1 MPVLSSAEGPDS
13 PPQYETITYERR
25 GRVGLITL
33 NRPEKLNAW
42 NPRMESEFI
51 ACVTRAA
58 EDLQVG
64 ALVVTGAG
72 RAFCAGGDISGWS
85 EEIASR
91 GERRARSPLLE
102 REGSPEVPITL
113 RRGKPVIAAINGP
126 AIGIGLTMPLACDIR
141 IASERATFSARFV
154 KVGITPECGS
164 TRYLPA
170 VTGLGNAL
178 FLALTGRIIEAAE
191 AKERGLVD
199 RVVPH
204 DSLMEEAMSLAEEIA
219 ANPTDAVWAAKRL
232 LHENAAEGDLRRV
245 VTQEGYAIRE
255 MRRQPDH
262 AEAVRAFM
270 EKRPPRFN
278 Q

>member
-1 MPVLSSAEGPDS
+1 MPDS
-13 PPQYETITYERR
+13 APDYETILYEKR

-42 NPRMESEFI
+42 NPRMETEFI
-51 ACVTRAA
+51 DCVTRAT
-58 EDLQVG
+58 EDREVG

-91 GERRARSPLLE
+91 GEGGAPGPALGRGGWVVVE
-102 REGSPEVPITL
+102 REGGREAPIVL

-126 AIGIGLTMPLACDIR
+126 AIGIGLTMPMACDIR

-170 VTGLGNAL
+170 VAGLGNAL
-178 FLALTGRIIEAAE
+178 
-191 AKERGLVD
+191 
-199 RVVPH
+199 
-204 DSLMEEAMSLAEEIA
+204 
-219 ANPTDAVWAAKRL
+219 
-232 LHENAAEGDLRRV
+232 
-245 VTQEGYAIRE
+245 
-255 MRRQPDH
+255 
-262 AEAVRAFM
+262 
-270 EKRPPRFN
+270 
-278 Q
+278 

>member
-1 MPVLSSAEGPDS
+1 MPDS
-13 PPQYETITYERR
+13 PPQYETLLFEKR

-51 ACVTRAA
+51 DCVTRAA
-58 EDLQVG
+58 
-64 ALVVTGAG
+64 A
-72 RAFCAGGDISGWS
+72 
-85 EEIASR
+85 
-91 GERRARSPLLE
+91 
-102 REGSPEVPITL
+102 
-113 RRGKPVIAAINGP
+113 
-126 AIGIGLTMPLACDIR
+126 
-141 IASERATFSARFV
+141 
-154 KVGITPECGS
+154 
-164 TRYLPA
+164 
-170 VTGLGNAL
+170 GLGNAL

-204 DSLMEEAMSLAEEIA
+204 DSLIDEAMTLADEIA
-219 ANPTDAVWAAKRL
+219 ANPNDAIWAAKRL
-232 LHENAAEGDLRRV
+232 IHENAAEADLRRV

-255 MRRQPDH
+255 MRRLPDH

-270 EKRPPRFN
+270 EKREPKFN

>member
-1 MPVLSSAEGPDS
+1 MPD
-13 PPQYETITYERR
+13 YETILFEKRD
-25 GRVGLITL
+25 RVGLITL
-33 NRPEKLNAW
+33 NRQEKLNAW

-51 ACVTRAA
+51 DCVTRAS
-58 EDLQVG
+58 EDREVG

-91 GERRARSPLLE
+91 GERRPRSPLLE
-102 REGSPEVPITL
+102 REGSPEVPIVL

-170 VTGLGNAL
+170 VAGLGNAL

-199 RVVPH
+199 RVVSH
-204 DSLMEEAMSLAEEIA
+204 DSLMVEAMALAEEIA

-232 LHENAAEGDLRRV
+232 LHENAAEADLRRV

>member
-1 MPVLSSAEGPDS
+1 MPDS
-13 PPQYETITYERR
+13 PPQYETILYERR

-51 ACVTRAA
+51 DCVTRAS
-58 EDLQVG
+58 EDREVG
-64 ALVVTGAG
+64 ALVVTGSG

-91 GERRARSPLLE
+91 GERRVRSPLLE
-102 REGSPEVPITL
+102 REGSPEVPIVL

-170 VTGLGNAL
+170 VAGLGNAL

-204 DSLMEEAMSLAEEIA
+204 DSLMDEAMALAEEIA
-219 ANPTDAVWAAKRL
+219 ANPNDAIWAAKRL
-232 LHENAAEGDLRRV
+232 IHENAAEADLRRV

-255 MRRQPDH
+255 MRRLPDH

-270 EKRPPRFN
+270 EKRQPKFN

>member
-1 MPVLSSAEGPDS
+1 MPD
-13 PPQYETITYERR
+13 YETILYEKR
-25 GRVGLITL
+25 GRAGLITL

-51 ACVTRAA
+51 DCVTRAA
-58 EDLQVG
+58 EDREVG

-72 RAFCAGGDISGWS
+72 RAFCAGGDISRWS

-102 REGSPEVPITL
+102 REGSPEVPIVL

-154 KVGITPECGS
+154 KVGLTPECGS

-170 VTGLGNAL
+170 VVGLGNAL

-204 DSLMEEAMSLAEEIA
+204 DSLMEEAMALADEIA

-232 LHENAAEGDLRRV
+232 LHENAAEADLRRV

>member
-1 MPVLSSAEGPDS
+1 MPDS
-13 PPQYETITYERR
+13 APNYETITFETR

-33 NRPEKLNAW
+33 NRSEKLNAW

-51 ACVTRAA
+51 DCVTRAA
-58 EDLQVG
+58 ED
-64 ALVVTGAG
+64 
-72 RAFCAGGDISGWS
+72 
-85 EEIASR
+85 
-91 GERRARSPLLE
+91 
-102 REGSPEVPITL
+102 REGSREGRTV
-113 RRGKPVIAAINGP
+113 RRGGKPVIAAINGP

-170 VTGLGNAL
+170 VAGLGNAL

-204 DSLMEEAMSLAEEIA
+204 DSLMDEAMALADEIA

-232 LHENAAEGDLRRV
+232 LHENAAEADLRRV